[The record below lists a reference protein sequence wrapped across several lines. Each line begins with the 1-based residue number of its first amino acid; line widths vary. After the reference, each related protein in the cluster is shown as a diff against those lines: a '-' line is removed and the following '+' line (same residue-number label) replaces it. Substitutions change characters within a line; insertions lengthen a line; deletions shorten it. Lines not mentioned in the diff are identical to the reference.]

1 MSESERK
8 CTPGSLTED
17 QLERVAGGGLTPSQL
32 DPRKDGVQA
41 LIPRMEGI
49 DKPQAYLFWT
59 HWVPHVPRG

>member
-32 DPRKDGVQA
+32 DPRKGRRSGVNS
-41 LIPRMEGI
+41 
-49 DKPQAYLFWT
+49 
-59 HWVPHVPRG
+59 PHGGDR